1 MEIDKFEIMSGK
13 KDDEYVR
20 SIVVPTSSSS
30 SKGSDMRMGKEEEEE
45 RDTRTK

>member
-20 SIVVPTSSSS
+20 SIVVSTSS
-30 SKGSDMRMGKEEEEE
+30 KDSDMRMGKEEEEE
-45 RDTRTK
+45 RDTRRK